1 MPNAGNPAPLADLFA
16 AARRAQANAYAPS
29 SKFPVGAALRSS
41 SGAIF
46 AGCNVENAAYP
57 SGICAETAAIA
68 AMVVAGE
75 RQIDES
81 VVIGPGTVPLTPCG
95 ACRQRLHEFAT
106 PLTRIHAAADSGAT
120 QAMSLAALLPHAFG
134 PHRLAPMPAAKDT
147 P

>member
-16 AARRAQANAYAPS
+16 AARRAQANAYAPY

-68 AMVVAGE
+68 AMVVSGK
-75 RQIDES
+75 S
-81 VVIGPGTVPLTPCG
+81 
-95 ACRQRLHEFAT
+95 
-106 PLTRIHAAADSGAT
+106 TRSW
-120 QAMSLAALLPHAFG
+120 
-134 PHRLAPMPAAKDT
+134 
-147 P
+147 